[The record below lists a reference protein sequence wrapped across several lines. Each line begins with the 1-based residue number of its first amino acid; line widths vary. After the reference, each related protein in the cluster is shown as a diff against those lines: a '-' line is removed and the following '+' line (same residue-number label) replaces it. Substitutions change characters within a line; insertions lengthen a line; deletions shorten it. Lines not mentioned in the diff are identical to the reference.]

1 MSVMQP
7 KGHPIELEGVQH
19 RLLFTLA
26 AVDEVQDHYDE
37 AMIEVLARLRDDRAV
52 ISTTGYIMT
61 VLLNDEAARTGGQP
75 VTEEEVKRM
84 ISIENLE
91 DCVRTILQAYG
102 LSVPELEDDDPN
114 PESRSNST
122 LPG

>member
-7 KGHPIELEGVQH
+7 KGYPIELDGVEH

-37 AMIEVLARLRDDRAV
+37 AMIDVLSRLRDDRAV

-75 VTEEEVKRM
+75 VTEDEVKRM
-84 ISIENLE
+84 ISIETLE